1 MIVYLD
7 STGERMDVALCRLIE
22 GLSRSGAQKL
32 LESGKVLCDGALVKK
47 NDKTVAGN
55 CIEVALAEPEAVELV
70 PQNIPLDIVFEDE
83 DVIVIN
89 KPEGFWWSTLRQ
101 GTGAGQ

>member
-1 MIVYLD
+1 M
-7 STGERMDVALCRLIE
+7 
-22 GLSRSGAQKL
+22 

-89 KPEGFWWSTLRQ
+89 KPKGLVVHPAP
-101 GTGAGQ
+101 GH